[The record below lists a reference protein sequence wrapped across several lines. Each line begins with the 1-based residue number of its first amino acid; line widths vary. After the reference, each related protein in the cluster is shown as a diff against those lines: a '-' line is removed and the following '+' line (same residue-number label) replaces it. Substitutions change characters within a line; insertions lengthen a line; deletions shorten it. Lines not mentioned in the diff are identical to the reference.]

1 MAFAG
6 QQLRGCRQL
15 AGLSQTALGKKV
27 GANRMQISQYEN
39 EHKVPKLLRIQALA
53 RALGVYVDD
62 LLDERGVHV
71 R

>member
-6 QQLRGCRQL
+6 HRLAGCRQV
-15 AGLSQTALGKKV
+15 AGLTQEALGRKV
-27 GANRMQISQYEN
+27 GANRAQISQYEN

-53 RALGVYVDD
+53 WALGVQVDD

-71 R
+71 V

>member
-6 QQLRGCRQL
+6 DRLAGCRHMAELTQE
-15 AGLSQTALGKKV
+15 ALGRKI
-27 GANRMQISQYEN
+27 GASRMQISQYEH

-53 RALGVYVDD
+53 SALGVQVDD